1 MTPSEGAVN
10 LSGLEYFTIRDYA
23 SIVRRRKWLIVV
35 TTFTLAILTAIV
47 VHFLPNT
54 YQATAL
60 IVVDRQKVP
69 DYYVNSTV
77 AANAGDRLDTLREQ
91 ILSSARLAQVID
103 EMGLYKNLRQKDT
116 QEEIIEIMR
125 EAIAVEVA
133 SSSHAD
139 RGVEAFTVSYS
150 NSDPILAAQ
159 VTNRLASL
167 LIEDNIKS
175 REQSVMGTTDFLQRE
190 LLDAQ
195 QDLKAKEDEI
205 TKLKAKNVDVL
216 PESVTTHVQALT
228 SLQLEL
234 QNDRDTVNQDEQQKI
249 YLESVLQNSPSVVNL
264 DTNASPEA
272 AGMEAQ
278 KDQLD
283 NEMAQLRQRYGPS
296 YPDVVKKSIQ
306 IRDLEK
312 SIEEVEKRE
321 PPKTKSDAAPTKEV
335 NPVIQS
341 QIAKLDDDIQKRKD
355 REQEIEKQIT
365 TEEAELARI
374 PIFQQQISP
383 VMRDYETAQ
392 EHYKVLSDRDFSANL
407 AADLE
412 IRQKGERFE
421 ILDPAHVPYKP
432 SSPNRP
438 VLNLIGLAAGLF
450 LGFLG
455 AFALEICDSS
465 VKTEREV
472 IGQLGAP
479 VFGDVPWVATPA
491 EHRRRVLHTVFACAG
506 SATLVVLYG
515 LLLFV
520 TWT

>member
-1 MTPSEGAVN
+1 MTPSEDALN

-23 SIVRRRKWLIVV
+23 SIFRRRKWFIVV
-35 TTFTLAILTAIV
+35 TTFVLAILTAIV
-47 VHFLPNT
+47 VAFLPNI

-103 EMGLYKNLRQKDT
+103 EMGLYKNLRQKET
-116 QEEIIEIMR
+116 QEEVIEIMR
-125 EAIAVEVA
+125 GAIAVEVA
-133 SSSHAD
+133 SSSRAD

-150 NSDPILAAQ
+150 NSDPAVAAQ
-159 VTNRLASL
+159 VTNRLAFL

-175 REQSVMGTTDFLQRE
+175 REQSVMGTTDFLQKE
-190 LLDAQ
+190 LQDAE

-205 TKLKAKNVDVL
+205 TKLKATNVDVL
-216 PESVTTHVQALT
+216 PESATTHIQALT

-234 QNDRDTVNQDEQQKI
+234 QNDREAVNQSEQQKI
-249 YLESVLQNSPSVVNL
+249 YLESLQQNSPSVVNL
-264 DTNASPEA
+264 DANASPEVIS
-272 AGMEAQ
+272 MEAQ
-278 KDQLD
+278 KDQLE
-283 NEMAQLRQRYGPS
+283 NEMSQLRQRYGPS

-306 IRDLEK
+306 ISDLEK
-312 SIEEVEKRE
+312 SIEEAKKRE
-321 PPKTKSDAAPTKEV
+321 PPRTKDASPMKEI
-335 NPVIQS
+335 NPVVQS

-355 REQEIEKQIT
+355 RDQEIAKQIT

-421 ILDPAHVPYKP
+421 ILDPAHAPYKP

-438 VLNLIGLAAGLF
+438 FVNLIGLAAGLF
-450 LGFLG
+450 LGLLG
-455 AFALEICDSS
+455 AFALEILDPS

-472 IGQLGAP
+472 VSQLGAP
-479 VFGDVPWVATPA
+479 VFGDVPWMATPA
-491 EHRRRVLHTVFACAG
+491 QHQRRILHTVFAWAG
-506 SATLVVLYG
+506 SATLVVLYC